1 MAAKKKNRSILFVRG
16 LPKGLLGRI
25 NARAEELDM
34 DRDAFVVDLLTR
46 IFKPFEKRQ
55 SETEEWWQKLGEDAD
70 QQ

>member
-1 MAAKKKNRSILFVRG
+1 
-16 LPKGLLGRI
+16 
-25 NARAEELDM
+25 M